1 MEQKKTNTGPGYE
14 ISGDEPLISTQ
25 QEALNREPTKLCMFF
40 CPEDKVELDRI
51 YHFINQMDKPEMR
64 LSVVVDFHG
73 KKFPEGYDFPD
84 FYWLG
89 NKDFNLLGKKK
100 PALLQW
106 LANRQ
111 FDLLISFV
119 KSERK
124 RCRKLIEA
132 VQAELKTGPVVS
144 SNTQVVDVSIA
155 WEDGR
160 MDYGRYYEQIEY
172 YLEQLKIKI
181 TR

>member
-1 MEQKKTNTGPGYE
+1 MEQKKTNAGLGHE
-14 ISGDEPLISTQ
+14 ISGNESLISIPP
-25 QEALNREPTKLCMFF
+25 EALNRKPKQLCMFF
-40 CPEDKVELDRI
+40 CAEDKAELERI
-51 YHFINQMDKPEMR
+51 YHFINQIDKSVVR
-64 LSVVVDFHG
+64 LSVVIDFPG

-100 PALLQW
+100 LALLQW
-106 LANRQ
+106 LANRK

-124 RCRKLIEA
+124 RCRKLIKA
-132 VQAELKTGPVVS
+132 VEAELKTGPVVS
-144 SNTQVVDVSIA
+144 SNTQLVDVSIA

-181 TR
+181 NR